1 MVLKFDT
8 IYTYIYVCI
17 DTGLVFFIAF
27 MNTRLD
33 KISCLGPSDLLPT
46 TRSTQIKSATAD
58 WLVLILW
65 LWKPIRYYFFFF
77 HTTTRLSCQSELFTF
92 SLQLYTFKNIYKRV
106 GWQREMGGMKKT
118 LIKNNTQKRYIPM
131 LSVLNSRCR
140 GASIH
145 GCWVTAA
152 KSPRANR
159 ILATGSMF

>member
-1 MVLKFDT
+1 VKAGKYSHHSLKDKSGIKILYN
-8 IYTYIYVCI
+8 IYIYIYVWI
-17 DTGLVFFIAF
+17 DTALVFFIAF

-33 KISCLGPSDLLPT
+33 RQLSYKISCLGPSDLLPT

-106 GWQREMGGMKKT
+106 G
-118 LIKNNTQKRYIPM
+118 
-131 LSVLNSRCR
+131 
-140 GASIH
+140 
-145 GCWVTAA
+145 
-152 KSPRANR
+152 
-159 ILATGSMF
+159 